1 MTGESASGASMVSV
15 VIPTR
20 NDAAMLAACLD
31 LLSRQTR
38 PADEIIVVDNA
49 SSDNTA
55 AVCSAAGVRRILVD
69 VPGIPATTA
78 AGFDA
83 ATGDITARLDTDS
96 RPPADWLERVEA
108 ILGAAGPLSLVTGP
122 GEFYGGRRWIRWAG
136 RHVFLGGYFKV
147 VGFVLGHAPVYGSN
161 FALRRAVWEAIGS
174 SVVRNNAEV
183 HDDLDISYHL
193 RPEMAVIYDPAL
205 VMGVSARPLTSWPSF
220 RRHIRMS
227 LVTFRVEFKEEPPLR
242 RRLERARA
250 RRSLE
255 AQRGRAG
262 TDDGG

>member
-1 MTGESASGASMVSV
+1 MVSG
-15 VIPTR
+15 
-20 NDAAMLAACLD
+20 
-31 LLSRQTR
+31 SRS
-38 PADEIIVVDNA
+38 P
-49 SSDNTA
+49 
-55 AVCSAAGVRRILVD
+55 
-69 VPGIPATTA
+69 IPA
-78 AGFDA
+78 
-83 ATGDITARLDTDS
+83 
-96 RPPADWLERVEA
+96 RPSA
-108 ILGAAGPLSLVTGP
+108 ISSIKPTCDLQPSI
-122 GEFYGGRRWIRWAG
+122 GG
-136 RHVFLGGYFKV
+136 
-147 VGFVLGHAPVYGSN
+147 
-161 FALRRAVWEAIGS
+161 

-250 RRSLE
+250 RRSLK
-255 AQRGRAG
+255 AQRRRAG

>member
-1 MTGESASGASMVSV
+1 
-15 VIPTR
+15 
-20 NDAAMLAACLD
+20 
-31 LLSRQTR
+31 
-38 PADEIIVVDNA
+38 
-49 SSDNTA
+49 
-55 AVCSAAGVRRILVD
+55 
-69 VPGIPATTA
+69 
-78 AGFDA
+78 
-83 ATGDITARLDTDS
+83 
-96 RPPADWLERVEA
+96 VEA
-108 ILGAAGPLSLVTGP
+108 ILGSAGPLSLVTGP

-161 FALRRAVWEAIGS
+161 FALRRAVWQAISG

-193 RPEMAVIYDPAL
+193 RPEMAVIYDPTL
-205 VMGVSARPLTSWPSF
+205 VMGVSARPLTSCPSF

-250 RRSLE
+250 RRS
-255 AQRGRAG
+255 
-262 TDDGG
+262 